1 MEDDDKILE
10 EGWKSVQTN
19 KWKREGPNIEC
30 GKLKQKTLTSYRLGE
45 SSQNRF
51 AALQN
56 DEIDEQINK
65 YVNTE
70 KISKPPHIFV
80 HQVNNIQLLIQLL
93 NEKVPKQY
101 ELKIIKAND
110 VKIQPLTDEAYSSI
124 VKDLEEKQTQF
135 FTFKPKNEWSFR
147 TILKNMHH
155 SVDVE
160 ELKGELRELGYN
172 VNYIFNMKHRETKL
186 PLPMFVIEF
195 EQHTNNKDIYDI
207 KMLLHSRIVFEPPCP
222 NSTMCY
228 VPKIRPYKIFLPP

>member
-1 MEDDDKILE
+1 MWQVETKNAYI
-10 EGWKSVQTN
+10 
-19 KWKREGPNIEC
+19 I
-30 GKLKQKTLTSYRLGE
+30 
-45 SSQNRF
+45 
-51 AALQN
+51 LQN

-65 YVNTE
+65 NVNNE
-70 KISKPPHIFV
+70 KISKSPPIFV
-80 HQVNNIQLLIQLL
+80 DQVSNIQPLIQLL

-135 FTFKPKNEWSFR
+135 FTFKPKNERSFR

-160 ELKGELRELGYN
+160 ELKGELRELGHN
-172 VNYIFNMKHRETKL
+172 VINIFNMKHRETKL

-195 EQHTNNKDIYDI
+195 EQQTNNKDIYDI
-207 KMLLHSRIVFEPPCP
+207 KMLLHSRIVFEPPRPKRQIPQCARCQKYGHTKSFCHRKPKCIKCAGDHFSIDCP
-222 NSTMCY
+222 RKTRFS
-228 VPKIRPYKIFLPP
+228 